1 MKPALR
7 ELSLDQVDDPR
18 APARSA
24 GGFGDLDELA
34 RSISQV
40 GVIEPIV
47 VAKRDGRY
55 EVVAGHRRLLSARI
69 AGLATVPCVIH
80 ESFKAAEEA
89 VMLHENIHRA
99 DLNPVDEARFFSR
112 LLPRVD
118 GDTER
123 LAELLRER
131 REHVEQRL
139 ALLEGDA
146 DVLAALERGAI
157 TLGVAGELNQYEH
170 PPTRRAHLQL
180 AEAGGAKTSMVR
192 EWRKEANRFHQLQ
205 LTGEPSPAPAADPSP
220 LSPPPSPYRCYFCG
234 SEEFVETMEPVYIH
248 KPCKGLL
255 RSALG
260 ERIRDGS

>member
-1 MKPALR
+1 MKKPLLR
-7 ELSLDQVDDPR
+7 ELSIDVVDDP
-18 APARSA
+18 ASPQRSA
-24 GGFGDLDELA
+24 ANMGDLEELA
-34 RSISQV
+34 RSITQV

-47 VAKRDGRY
+47 VATRNGRY
-55 EVVAGHRRLLSARI
+55 EVVAGHRRLLAAKL
-69 AGLATVPCVIH
+69 AGLVLVPCVVH
-80 ESFKAAEEA
+80 DTFKAAEEA
-89 VMLHENIHRA
+89 VMLHENLHRA

-112 LLPRVD
+112 LLDRVD

-131 REHVEQRL
+131 RDYVESRL
-139 ALLEGDA
+139 ALLSGDA

-157 TLGVAGELNQYEH
+157 AIGVAAELNLYEH

-180 AEAGGAKTSMVR
+180 AEQGGAKTAMVR

-205 LTGEPSPAPAADPSP
+205 LTSEPASPPAADPTP
-220 LSPPPSPYRCYFCG
+220 IVAVPDPFKCYFCG
-234 SEEFVETMEPVYIH
+234 SSEFIETMEQVYIH

-260 ERIRDGS
+260 RAVQE